1 MPFVSQ
7 AQRRKWNELLLE
19 GVISQEQYD
28 EMDKDTPDEL
38 PLHSGYRPQI
48 RRGPNKFNRYVKEVD
63 IDGE

>member
-19 GVISQEQYD
+19 GVITQEQYD

-38 PLHSGYRPQI
+38 PMHAGHRPMV
-48 RRGPNKFNRYVKEVD
+48 RRGPNKYNRYVKEVD
-63 IDGE
+63 IDE